1 MDVNRPLF
9 AEQSMLEV
17 EECMYQLFHIFCS
30 SLFEQLPAVEQVNTA
45 MSEST
50 ETKTRAGGLK

>member
-17 EECMYQLFHIFCS
+17 EECMYHIFCS
-30 SLFEQLPAVEQVNTA
+30 SLFEQLPAVEQVCELNTA
-45 MSEST
+45 MS